1 MKNELQLES
10 ISEISDDEL
19 LLRLSKLL
27 QNSRRVE
34 SELVA
39 HIGEVDQRQLW
50 ARYASSMFS
59 YCTEALNLAEHEAYL
74 RIKVA
79 RASREHPVLLEMLAD
94 GRLHLSGIV
103 VLRPHLTKA
112 NRQTLLSRAA
122 NKTKRQIEELIAELF
137 PKPDVPT
144 TIRKLPERP
153 TKTSPRRSDEQVPE
167 PVPALSS
174 EPEQNNSGVNASV
187 AALRPRRLRL
197 ILRPSLPR

>member
-1 MKNELQLES
+1 MTS
-10 ISEISDDEL
+10 FSSVCRSSCEIP
-19 LLRLSKLL
+19 
-27 QNSRRVE
+27 VA
-34 SELVA
+34 SELIA

-103 VLRPHLTKA
+103 VLRPHLTEA
-112 NRQTLLSRAA
+112 NRETLLSRAA

-174 EPEQNNSGVNASV
+174 EPEQNNPGVNASLWRCGP
-187 AALRPRRLRL
+187 ASFASCSGQAFRGETTIPGALQNHVYC
-197 ILRPSLPR
+197 